1 MPDIKT
7 MTQELTDMSANIE
20 QSMLDG
26 DYAKIVEILNKIVD
40 KLNELVEAD
49 SLTIENVCKGY

>member
-26 DYAKIVEILNKIVD
+26 DYQEVVKILNKIVE
-40 KLNELVEAD
+40 KLDELIEAQNA
-49 SLTIENVCKGY
+49 E

>member
-7 MTQELTDMSANIE
+7 MTQELTEMSANIE

-26 DYAKIVEILNKIVD
+26 DYQEVVEILNKMVE
-40 KLNELVEAD
+40 KLDELVEAQNA
-49 SLTIENVCKGY
+49 E

>member
-20 QSMLDG
+20 ESMLGG
-26 DYAKIVEILNKIVD
+26 DYQEVVEILQ
-40 KLNELVEAD
+40 D
-49 SLTIENVCKGY
+49 S

>member
-7 MTQELTDMSANIE
+7 MTQELTDASANIE

-26 DYAKIVEILNKIVD
+26 DYQEFVEMLQKIVE
-40 KLNELVEAD
+40 KLDELVVEVNK
-49 SLTIENVCKGY
+49 LKQ

>member
-26 DYAKIVEILNKIVD
+26 DYQEVVEILNKMVE
-40 KLNELVEAD
+40 KLDELVEAQNA
-49 SLTIENVCKGY
+49 E